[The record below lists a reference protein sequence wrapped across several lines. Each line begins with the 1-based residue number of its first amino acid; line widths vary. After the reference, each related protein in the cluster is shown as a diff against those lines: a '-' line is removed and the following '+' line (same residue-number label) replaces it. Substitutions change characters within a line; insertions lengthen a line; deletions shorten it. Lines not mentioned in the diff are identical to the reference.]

1 MKKLLS
7 CILALLL
14 LAGVMPAASAD
25 YYDYE
30 PDGIEF
36 DASEGG
42 LCLYIP
48 EDWVFGSHGFV
59 DLAFS
64 EELGYNSGVYVTML
78 VYNAMSMDDYDR
90 YGYDEDY
97 CAPLITWVCLKD
109 GFDPNAAINAGL
121 DINLNEAFEI
131 CTVGDNLEYTHYVVI
146 GEENLPRGISGVY
159 LDEYI
164 SFLNQAGDIIYS
176 SVYMPPVNPYA
187 QAAGNTAAF
196 TSRDLNG
203 NAVDSKDLFAANEI
217 TMVNLWAT
225 WCPHCVKE
233 LPELEQI
240 SRRLQKLGCGVIG
253 ILTDDDYDEARDII
267 RDSGVTYPVVVGT
280 PETESIFES
289 NGLPITF
296 FVNRNGEIVGVPVE
310 GAQVDKY
317 EEAVKDLLGEVTA
330 RSRNQIADYSDAPVK
345 FKSARQASA
354 QADVYRVICVD
365 ESGAPVAGAKVQFC
379 TDDTC
384 MLGET
389 DEDGAAEFDVN
400 PGPGNTVHLLK
411 PPAGY
416 AKDKTEYQAP
426 ANFGDV
432 TIILKA
438 A

>member
-1 MKKLLS
+1 MKKMLS

-14 LAGVMPAASAD
+14 LAGVIPAASAD

-30 PDGIEF
+30 MDGIEF
-36 DASEGG
+36 DASAGG

-48 EDWVFGSHGFV
+48 EDWIFGSLGFV

-64 EELGYNSGVYVTML
+64 EELGYNSGVYATML
-78 VYNAMSMDDYDR
+78 VYNAMSMEDYDR

-121 DINLNEAFEI
+121 DIDMGQAYEI
-131 CTVGDNLEYTHYVVI
+131 CTSGDNNEYTHYVVI
-146 GEENLPRGISGVY
+146 GKEDLPRGISGAY

-164 SFLNQAGDIIYS
+164 SFVEQAGDIVYSAIY
-176 SVYMPPVNPYA
+176 MIPVNPYA
-187 QAAGNTAAF
+187 KAAGNDAAF

-203 NAVDSKDLFAANEI
+203 NSVNSKDLFAQNEI

-240 SRRLQKLGCGVIG
+240 NRRLQQIGCGVIG

-267 RDSGVTYPVVVGT
+267 RDSGVTYPIVVGT
-280 PETESIFES
+280 PETESLFES
-289 NGLPITF
+289 AGLPITY
-296 FVNRNGEIVGVPVE
+296 FVNRSGEIVGVPVD

-317 EEAVKDLLGEVTA
+317 EEAVKDLLGEATA
-330 RSRNQIADYSDAPVK
+330 KSRNQIAGFSDDTVK
-345 FKSARQASA
+345 FKNARQVSA
-354 QADVYRVICVD
+354 QADIYRVVCVD
-365 ESGAPVAGAKVQFC
+365 ESGAPVADAKVQFC
-379 TDDTC
+379 TDDIC
-384 MLGET
+384 MLGVT
-389 DEDGAAEFDVN
+389 DENGEAEFDVN

-411 PPAGY
+411 PPAGF

-432 TIILKA
+432 TIVLIA
-438 A
+438 E